1 MKTFT
6 LLATLVAA
14 ALTAQ
19 AAPQPTAVPVARRDN
34 ILSPRQGGNSAL
46 QSFISASSDA
56 FMSSVTASRSTTA
69 FSTATGTACRGI
81 PREEQ
86 ENDNDNDDND
96 DDTENDASACCNTGI
111 VINEQCFVVPG
122 AEGVTFRGEIDGD
135 DDDDD
140 DDDNDNNNNNSS
152 SSSSAA
158 APSST
163 AADNDDND
171 DDDDNDN
178 DNSSSSAAAA
188 PTASSQ
194 NGGSNGANTLEAS
207 VGLMVAGFLGL
218 AVAL

>member
-14 ALTAQ
+14 ALTVQ
-19 AAPQPTAVPVARRDN
+19 AAPQPTAVPLARRDN

-46 QSFISASSDA
+46 QSSISASSDA

-69 FSTATGTACRGI
+69 FSSATGTACQGI

-96 DDTENDASACCNTGI
+96 DDNENDASACCNTGI
-111 VINEQCFVVPG
+111 VINEQCWVVPG

-140 DDDNDNNNNNSS
+140 DNDNDNNNNSS

-171 DDDDNDN
+171 NDNDN